1 MPFIALGPFPLAG
14 ALAGR
19 GCPVVGPFLGA
30 FAAGF
35 AVGDDGRR
43 RDGEGA

>member
-19 GCPVVGPFLGA
+19 GPLGPFLGDFAAA
-30 FAAGF
+30 FAA
-35 AVGDDGRR
+35 GDDGRR